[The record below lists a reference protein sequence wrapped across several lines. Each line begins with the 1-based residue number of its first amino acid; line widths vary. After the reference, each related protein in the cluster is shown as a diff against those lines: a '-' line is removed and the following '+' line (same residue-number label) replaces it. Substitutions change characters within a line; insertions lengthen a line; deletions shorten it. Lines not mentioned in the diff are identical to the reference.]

1 MKISELLR
9 NLADLVDIESDAA
22 KAAALAEQPDTSD
35 EPSEAIQP
43 NTVSDSSLAIQPDD
57 IFVPP
62 LQLKIELLKK
72 ATGVESIYSDEKS
85 KRKKNKKKNKPTD
98 KKFANSYDE
107 LEVIK
112 KNAGMSPVIMDSLAD
127 DEPLDV

>member
-9 NLADLVDIESDAA
+9 NLADLVDIESGSVNVPS
-22 KAAALAEQPDTSD
+22 LAERPDTSD
-35 EPSEAIQP
+35 ESLLVIQP
-43 NTVSDSSLAIQPDD
+43 NTSSDSSLATQPDD

>member
-43 NTVSDSSLAIQPDD
+43 NTVGDSSLAIQPDD

>member
-9 NLADLVDIESDAA
+9 NLADLVDIESGSVNVPS
-22 KAAALAEQPDTSD
+22 LAERPDTSD
-35 EPSEAIQP
+35 ESLLVIQP
-43 NTVSDSSLAIQPDD
+43 NTSSDSSLATQPDD

-62 LQLKIELLKK
+62 LQLKLELLKK

-85 KRKKNKKKNKPTD
+85 KKKNKKKNKTTD

-107 LEVIK
+107 LDIIK

>member
-1 MKISELLR
+1 MKISEILR
-9 NLADLVDIESDAA
+9 SLADLVDVIG
-22 KAAALAEQPDTSD
+22 PDSSG
-35 EPSEAIQP
+35 E
-43 NTVSDSSLAIQPDD
+43 SSLATQPDD

>member
-43 NTVSDSSLAIQPDD
+43 NTVGDSSLAIQPDD

-85 KRKKNKKKNKPTD
+85 KKKKNKKKNKPTD

-107 LEVIK
+107 LEIIK